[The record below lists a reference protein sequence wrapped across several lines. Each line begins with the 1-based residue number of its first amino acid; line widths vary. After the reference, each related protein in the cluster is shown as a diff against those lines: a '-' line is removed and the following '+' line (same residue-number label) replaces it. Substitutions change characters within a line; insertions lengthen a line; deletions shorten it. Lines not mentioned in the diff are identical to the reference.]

1 MSKSVQGKRIENELR
16 SVNSKMA
23 SLKQYKAELNLYN
36 GQEKIFK
43 KDIDILKYK
52 ISMVE
57 CNLELVKTSLELLDT
72 TERVIIAEYYFA
84 KKTKNN
90 IGYQLNISIN
100 TVSVYKKIALE
111 KLGDLLYDHF
121 AFWDKKGYKFPL
133 EENKKVKLIFQYDLE
148 GNFIKKWNS
157 SKECSIDTE
166 FNSSCISDCCR
177 GRGKTYKG
185 YKWSYVPL
193 QVNRNI

>member
-1 MSKSVQGKRIENELR
+1 MGKSIQGKIIEKELR
-16 SVNSKMA
+16 SVNSKIA
-23 SLKQYKAELNLYN
+23 LLKEYKKELNLYI
-36 GQEKIFK
+36 GQEEIFK

-52 ISMVE
+52 ISMIE

-72 TERVIIAEYYFA
+72 TERIIIAEYYFA

-133 EENKKVKLIFQYDLE
+133 EENKKVNPIFQYDLQ
-148 GNFIKKWNS
+148 GNFIRKWNS
-157 SKECSIDTE
+157 AKECSIDTG
-166 FNSSCISDCCR
+166 FNNDCIRSCCS
-177 GRGKTYKG
+177 GRYKTYKG
-185 YKWSYVPL
+185 YRWSYVPL
-193 QVNRNI
+193 QMSKSI

>member
-43 KDIDILKYK
+43 KDIDRLKYK
-52 ISMVE
+52 ISMIE
-57 CNLELVKTSLELLDT
+57 CNLELVKKSLELLDT
-72 TERVIIAEYYFA
+72 TERIIIAEYYFA

-121 AFWDKKGYKFPL
+121 IFLDKIGYKYPL
-133 EENKKVKLIFQYDLE
+133 EENKRVKIVYQYNLE
-148 GNFIKKWNS
+148 GSFIKKWNS
-157 SKECSIDTE
+157 IKECALKL
-166 FNSSCISDCCR
+166 NVNASCIQQCCS
-177 GRGKTYKG
+177 GRCKTYKE
-185 YKWSYVPL
+185 YRWSYVPL